1 MTKNDILLIQN
12 VAESPDTDFEERLVN
27 FIKGA
32 LLSANAAGNP
42 TILSIGAD
50 GSVLLADSDETTGLK
65 WVAQAMI
72 LKGTVGSGGTYEI
85 AAFNSLATYL
95 AGWVYMVITDGTI
108 KGQECVANDL
118 LLCIVSR
125 GGTGNVD
132 ADWIK
137 IGSSGGSVGGG
148 ASSYTLDF
156 QASAVVMNDINLEGA
171 ITITDIIG
179 LNVDTLK
186 LDNVAQS
193 LGTGLSIAVAN
204 QQILAWEITRTA
216 PGYAALG
223 IKFTINE

>member
-1 MTKNDILLIQN
+1 MELNDVIFLQN
-12 VAESPDTDFEERLVN
+12 VAESPDKEFSEVLVK

-32 LLSANAAGNP
+32 ILSAGTTGTPKMLLVGDDGN
-42 TILSIGAD
+42 
-50 GSVLLADSDETTGLK
+50 VLIADSAEVTGLK

-125 GGTGNVD
+125 SGSGNVD

-137 IGSSGGSVGGG
+137 IGSSGTGIGGG

-179 LNVDTLK
+179 LNVASLT

-193 LGTGLSIAVAN
+193 LGTGLSISVAN

-223 IKFTINE
+223 IKFTK

>member
-1 MTKNDILLIQN
+1 MELNDVIFLQN
-12 VAESPDTDFEERLVN
+12 VAESPDKEFSEVLVK

-32 LLSANAAGNP
+32 ILSAGTTGTPKMLLVGDDGN
-42 TILSIGAD
+42 
-50 GSVLLADSDETTGLK
+50 VLIADSAEVTGLK

-85 AAFNSLATYL
+85 AAFNSMATYL
-95 AGWVYMVITDGTI
+95 AGWVYLVVTDGTI
-108 KGQECVANDL
+108 KGKECVAKDL

-125 GGTGNVD
+125 SGSGNVD

-137 IGSSGGSVGGG
+137 IGSSGTGIGGG

-179 LNVDTLK
+179 LNVASLK
-186 LDNVAQS
+186 LDNVAQA
-193 LGTGLSIAVAN
+193 LGSGLSIAVAD

-223 IKFTINE
+223 IKFTK